1 MASKL
6 ALGIWRTRTRNLCA
20 LVDKHCSDFGDFRKL
35 TPRPLDRQPH
45 RNFGQPVAVTHPHLL
60 DDGQLT
66 PGISAAEY
74 AHRRERLV
82 NRIVDTQFFKRDN
95 DHVIIVPGTNQKY
108 MTKNIPYKFKQNTD
122 FHYFTGFLEPD
133 CCMVLL
139 KLRGRCQ

>member
-6 ALGIWRTRTRNLCA
+6 ALGIWRTRNLCA
-20 LVDKHCSDFGDFRKL
+20 LVDKRCSDFGDFRKL
-35 TPRPLDRQPH
+35 TPRPLDRQPR

-139 KLRGRCQ
+139 KLRGRCE